1 MKKCLLL
8 FFIIS
13 LLLSGGVYAEETQ
26 IDLQYI
32 LKGEDNGFYNFYL
45 KNQGTDPSILKLYL
59 DSVYLENANKRLDK
73 DFLELKD
80 FYRNYG
86 EFYIE
91 KMKTES
97 LSGIT
102 KTVSDSTSNKIK
114 IRKLNDIYFVGNYNT
129 ETRSSK
135 EVYILPLNKNI
146 SSYTK
151 TSSLLENE
159 FKLNINGTDY
169 VLEKDSGEYVD
180 GKYYISNNSVIFITK
195 NLKDKVNKIILKI
208 DGLNS
213 NYIVLNKQKYIFSG
227 IDKME
232 VDNSFGTN
240 IRIYLTKPIYLNS
253 LNDKEIYIN
262 SKLIDKN
269 DVTLTFNNLIIKYDL
284 INLKADENIVT
295 IYLKDTLT
303 NDYSNINRVNL
314 EEYSKFYISKIDV
327 GDGKA
332 QNFNFKIKGN
342 ISAYYGDLSKIK
354 VNINGIEYTSDG
366 IKEFIKDNSGVI
378 QKDFYGNDMY
388 NIINKISLRRTGNG
402 LEFDF
407 FNNKLKD
414 KDNVLY
420 IKNDNSGRESN
431 KVLFSKSD
439 NVNINYDYSSGSTI
453 NMNPENIKFEQYP
466 IIDNKKIDFLYKPE
480 KDFKIGKINFNNLV
494 SDKVYNIKFK
504 IKTNLKQNPFYELKL
519 DTINLEL
526 IKESDGTFSFIY
538 EDTLLGKDFKQIN
551 DLILNLNELF
561 NINEK
566 DIQLNIVDATISKLN
581 ITNKLEVL
589 FSNKDFY
596 KIYFKYFYNIG
607 GCFDGE
613 KDYCGVM
620 SKEDPSLLISL
631 NYIAGSN
638 FDSNDAISNSGAV
651 SNTGIQN
658 TEVISQNKKN
668 VQVIKYVFKN
678 VKFTALNN
686 KLIKIYN
693 KIKSKKNKDLKKLNN
708 IKVSMNII
716 INILKD
722 FEDNKISSSNAV
734 KKLKKQL
741 KILNPLLK

>member
-32 LKGEDNGFYNFYL
+32 LKGEDNWFYNFYL
-45 KNQGTDPSILKLYL
+45 KNQWTDPSILKLYL

-80 FYRNYG
+80 FYRNYW

-97 LSGIT
+97 LSWIT

-114 IRKLNDIYFVGNYNT
+114 IRKLNDIYFVWNYNT

-159 FKLNINGTDY
+159 FKLNINWTDY
-169 VLEKDSGEYVD
+169 VLEKDSWEYVD
-180 GKYYISNNSVIFITK
+180 WKYYISNNSVIFITK

-232 VDNSFGTN
+232 VDNSFWTN

-327 GDGKA
+327 WDWKA
-332 QNFNFKIKGN
+332 QNFNFKIKWN
-342 ISAYYGDLSKIK
+342 ISAYYWDLSKIK
-354 VNINGIEYTSDG
+354 VNINWIEYTSDW
-366 IKEFIKDNSGVI
+366 IKEFIKDNSWVI
-378 QKDFYGNDMY
+378 QKDFYWNDMY
-388 NIINKISLRRTGNG
+388 NIINKISLRRTWNW

-420 IKNDNSGRESN
+420 IKNDNSWRESN

-439 NVNINYDYSSGSTI
+439 NVNINYDYSSWSTI

-480 KDFKIGKINFNNLV
+480 KDFKIWKINFNNLV

-526 IKESDGTFSFIY
+526 IKESDWTFSFIY
-538 EDTLLGKDFKQIN
+538 EDTLLWKDFKQIN

-596 KIYFKYFYNIG
+596 KIYFKYFYNIW
-607 GCFDGE
+607 GCFDWE
-613 KDYCGVM
+613 KDYCWVM

-631 NYIAGSN
+631 NYIAWSN
-638 FDSNDAISNSGAV
+638 FDSNDAISNSWAV
-651 SNTGIQN
+651 SNTWIQN